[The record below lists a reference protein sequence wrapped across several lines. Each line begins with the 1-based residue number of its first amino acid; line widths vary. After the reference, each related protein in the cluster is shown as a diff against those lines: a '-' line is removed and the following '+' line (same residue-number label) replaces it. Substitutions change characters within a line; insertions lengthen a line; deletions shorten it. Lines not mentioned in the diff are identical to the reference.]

1 MHGSTEVRLPRSAWR
16 GAWYLH
22 DYLGLI
28 TEAPQME
35 QIRSHS
41 SVGQCRAGG
50 GGGVGRLGGRDQ
62 PQ

>member
-1 MHGSTEVRLPRSAWR
+1 MHRSTEVRLPRSAWR

-28 TEAPQME
+28 TEALQME
-35 QIRSHS
+35 QIRSHTAE
-41 SVGQCRAGG
+41 QCRAGG
-50 GGGVGRLGGRDQ
+50 GGGVGRLGGKDQ